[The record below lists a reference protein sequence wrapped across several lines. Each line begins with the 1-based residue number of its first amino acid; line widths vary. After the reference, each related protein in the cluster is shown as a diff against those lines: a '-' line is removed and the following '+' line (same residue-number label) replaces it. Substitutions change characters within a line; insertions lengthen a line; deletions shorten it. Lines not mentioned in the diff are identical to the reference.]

1 MTTQI
6 NSVEWGVRY
15 SQFSKDDRIVIK
27 EKIYPTEK
35 KMIQAIDRLVKNTN
49 FNQIESYFTN
59 KVLVNI

>member
-6 NSVEWGVRY
+6 NSVEYVVRY
-15 SQFSKDDRIVIK
+15 SQFSKDDRITIK

-35 KMIQAIDRLVKNTN
+35 KMIQAIDRLVKNPN

-59 KVLVNI
+59 KY